1 MAKFIAIPLSGGM
14 TTLGSYSITTVTN
27 GVASG
32 ITVGAAA
39 VAHTFVPQVVVTTT
53 DGQGTGLVVSASTLS
68 GGVPTLTV
76 VNGGSGYTST
86 STIIL
91 TLVPPTLNINTE
103 SIVSVA
109 PVATGSAT
117 ASNATVII
125 RMNTPTNPT
134 LTLTLGNALNSG
146 TFNSDGNFA
155 VKNAILQAIFDA
167 NNPKLNDP
175 VQRVVLPNN
184 ALINQ
189 FAFA

>member
-1 MAKFIAIPLSGGM
+1 MGKFISIPTAGGM

-53 DGQGTGLVVSASTLS
+53 DGQGSGLVVSASTLA

-91 TLVPPTLNINTE
+91 TLVPPSLFLNADQIM
-103 SIVSVA
+103 SIA

-117 ASNATVII
+117 ASNATVVI
-125 RMNTPTNPT
+125 RFNTAATPT

-146 TFNSDGNFA
+146 TFNSDGAFA
-155 VKNAILQAIFDA
+155 VKNAIINAIMESTNVKRVDQVT
-167 NNPKLNDP
+167 P
-175 VQRVVLPNN
+175 VVLPSNC
-184 ALINQ
+184 LINQ
-189 FAFA
+189 YLYS